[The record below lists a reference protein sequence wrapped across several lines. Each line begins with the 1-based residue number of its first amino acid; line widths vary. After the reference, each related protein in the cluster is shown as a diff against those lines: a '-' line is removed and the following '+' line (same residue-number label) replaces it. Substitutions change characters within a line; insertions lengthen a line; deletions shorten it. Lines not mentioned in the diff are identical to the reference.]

1 MHESIY
7 MNGDN
12 NSSNWAAERAI
23 KERAS
28 DWDPIAPEARTTV
41 FCSPARWSYRFS
53 TMSYLQPMKSVAQ
66 ALQDRTDWPKLYDLD
81 KLRTCKTKTAC
92 ALYLDDMFV
101 DFDLAMNVVNNY
113 MGPNVRVY
121 ATNEYMHSGIR
132 EDGKRIID
140 KMIAM
145 LDDSDP
151 LR

>member
-1 MHESIY
+1 MVLPFFYDEL
-7 MNGDN
+7 
-12 NSSNWAAERAI
+12 
-23 KERAS
+23 
-28 DWDPIAPEARTTV
+28 
-41 FCSPARWSYRFS
+41 
-53 TMSYLQPMKSVAQ
+53 SYLRPMKRVAQ
-66 ALQDRTDWPKLYDLD
+66 SLQDRTDWPKLYDLD

-101 DFDLAMNVVNNY
+101 DYDLAMNVVNNY

>member
-1 MHESIY
+1 
-7 MNGDN
+7 
-12 NSSNWAAERAI
+12 
-23 KERAS
+23 
-28 DWDPIAPEARTTV
+28 
-41 FCSPARWSYRFS
+41 
-53 TMSYLQPMKSVAQ
+53 
-66 ALQDRTDWPKLYDLD
+66 
-81 KLRTCKTKTAC
+81 
-92 ALYLDDMFV
+92 MFV

-132 EDGKRIID
+132 EDGKLIID